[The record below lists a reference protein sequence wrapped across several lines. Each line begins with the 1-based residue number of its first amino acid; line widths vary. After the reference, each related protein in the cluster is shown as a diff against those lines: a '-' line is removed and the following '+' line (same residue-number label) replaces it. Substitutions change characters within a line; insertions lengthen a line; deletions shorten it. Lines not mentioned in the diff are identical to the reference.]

1 MKNWKKVKLGSL
13 LTESKI
19 ISENPNT
26 ENRIRVKLNVLGVEK
41 RPDTKE
47 KKGATKYYTRKA
59 GQFVYGKQNLHKGA
73 FGIIPIELDSFES
86 SLDIPSFDVD
96 ESCYP
101 EWIFY
106 FFKKGDFYLKLENL
120 AKGVGSKRIHPKQ
133 IYELDIYLPTKEEQ
147 RRVLD
152 EIEKVETHNQKLI
165 KEIEIQEENLAKLR
179 KSIFNDA
186 VQGKLTLEWREEN
199 ANVETETELL
209 KKIKVEKE
217 KFFKDNKI
225 KKENHLPKVLNEKT
239 PFDIPD
245 SWCWCKFKDIYNY
258 IEAGKSP
265 KCLPYPAEN
274 NQWGVIKISAI
285 SWGTFQEQENKTLP
299 LNLTPFV
306 EKEIKSGDFILTR
319 ANTRELVARS
329 VIVGENVRE
338 KLLLNDKTL
347 RVNVSKFIDK
357 EYLNLSNN
365 SPYAREY
372 YSKIASG
379 TSDSM
384 KNISRIDISLMNF
397 SIPPFQEQNEI
408 VKKINQLQ
416 SNCNKIEHEI
426 ISNKKKY
433 KKLMQS
439 VVSKLLGDE
448 NNSLVSKR
456 SIVKTKNIPLR
467 EIKYNS
473 KTTNMD
479 LVKLLEENGKLHA
492 EDLWKMS
499 EHYDDK
505 NIGDS
510 IDKFYSDLKTKIE
523 IDKTIKEDSNEK
535 GYVELV

>member
-120 AKGVGSKRIHPKQ
+120 AKNIKSKRIHPKQ

-199 ANVETETELL
+199 PTVETATELL

-245 SWCWCKFKDIYNY
+245 RWCWCKFKDIYNY

-426 ISNKKKY
+426 ISNKKNS

-439 VVSKLLGDE
+439 VLSKLLGDE